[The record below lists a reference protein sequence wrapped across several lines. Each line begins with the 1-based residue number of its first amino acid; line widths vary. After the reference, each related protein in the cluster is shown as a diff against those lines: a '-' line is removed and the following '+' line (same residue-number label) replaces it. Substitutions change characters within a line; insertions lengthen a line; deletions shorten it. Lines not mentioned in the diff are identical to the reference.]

1 MLILLAVGCEESS
14 DKSMAV
20 KPPPAADLAPV
31 AERVLEADAALGTAV
46 KNFSENN
53 FGLAAGNVA
62 TARQALQEVARVQ
75 LPLAVVAQHVYTA
88 DVNLRLADAP
98 ERALVEL
105 EAARDFL
112 KETLLTAGEGE
123 RVILG
128 AFLERLIAIITDT
141 EVSPEEKLDQL
152 EALQREIA
160 EAILRAARSGGE

>member
-1 MLILLAVGCEESS
+1 M
-14 DKSMAV
+14 V
-20 KPPPAADLAPV
+20 KIPPAADLAPV
-31 AERVLEADAALGTAV
+31 AERVLEADAALGMAV

-75 LPLAVVAQHVYTA
+75 LPLTVVAQHVYTA

-105 EAARDFL
+105 EAARNFL

-123 RVILG
+123 RTILG
-128 AFLERLIAIITDT
+128 AFLERLITIIADT

-152 EALQREIA
+152 EALQRDLA
-160 EAILRAARSGGE
+160 EAVLGAVRTGGE